1 MYRLAPKC
9 SLNFKAT
16 AQKPIEYNYG
26 PRSVAIS
33 DFDNDSVLDMVIAN
47 HIANNIAV
55 YLGNGDGSFRNPII
69 YSTGSYSSPYMVTIA
84 DFNNDNRLDIAVAN
98 FGTNNIWI
106 FHGFGNGSFASQI
119 ELSTGS
125 SRPATIIA
133 VDFNNDSL
141 LDIATANYGTHSVSV
156 FYGYGYGNFS
166 PPITYSTGYDSL
178 PSSLAAGD
186 FNNDNYLDL
195 VIVNYGTNNVG
206 VLFGNSSRTFEKQI
220 TFSTGF
226 ASQPYSI
233 AIGHFNDD
241 GFVDIATANS
251 GTHEIGVLLNN
262 GNRTFAKQA
271 TYSVGSASPY
281 AVGVGDFNQD
291 NRLDIIITNNGIEN
305 IGVLLGYGNGHFKNP
320 IMYPTGSYS
329 SISVAIGD
337 LNKDH
342 RLDIVVVNNDTGS
355 IDILLGYFEGFLN
368 QTRYS
373 VGSSPQSVV
382 VGDFN

>member
-1 MYRLAPKC
+1 M
-9 SLNFKAT
+9 
-16 AQKPIEYNYG
+16 
-26 PRSVAIS
+26 
-33 DFDNDSVLDMVIAN
+33 
-47 HIANNIAV
+47 
-55 YLGNGDGSFRNPII
+55 
-69 YSTGSYSSPYMVTIA
+69 YSTGSYSNPYMVTVA

-98 FGTNNIWI
+98 FGTNNIGI
-106 FHGFGNGSFASQI
+106 FHGFENGSFASQI

-125 SRPATIIA
+125 SRPVAIIA

-141 LDIATANYGTHSVSV
+141 LDIATANYGTHSVSI
-156 FYGYGYGNFS
+156 FYGYGHGNFS
-166 PPITYSTGYDSL
+166 LPNTYSTGYDSL
-178 PSSLAAGD
+178 PFSLAAGD

-195 VIVNYGTNNVG
+195 AIANYGTNNVG
-206 VLFGNSSRTFEKQI
+206 ILFGNTNRTFEKQI
-220 TFSTGF
+220 TFLTGF
-226 ASQPYSI
+226 ASHPYSI

-262 GNRTFAKQA
+262 GNRTFTNQA

-291 NRLDIIITNNGIEN
+291 NRLDIVITNKGLEN
-305 IGVLLGYGNGHFKNP
+305 IGVLLGYGNGTFSKP
-320 IMYPTGSYS
+320 LIYPTGSYS

-342 RLDIVVVNNDTGS
+342 RLDIIVVNNDTGN

-373 VGSSPQSVV
+373 AAEYLQSVV
-382 VGDFN
+382 VGDFNNDTRLDIVVTNWGDNYVSVLLGNGDGSFENQT